1 MRLRFLNSGD
11 PAAAGNE
18 MSRMGVDAYGIG
30 IMLPKASCILLK
42 ADDLSCIC
50 ANILKQEMLSCGGDA
65 AVPRHAISGGR
76 RKTECLLIGSL
87 AQFNRLREK
96 LKLQPLGLSS
106 LSDGITAA
114 LENYFRNEY
123 RLKLGKYT
131 LYPGRR
137 KYVMGILNLTPDSLS
152 GDGIYSGGIDYMA
165 AAERAEQM
173 AAEGA
178 DIIDVGG
185 ESTRPGSRAV
195 SLREELRRTIP
206 AVKRICGRLKIPVS
220 IDTRKPEVAARA
232 LESGAVLI
240 NDIGGLRDAK
250 MMRLAVSSGAG
261 VVIMHMKGRSPAVMQ
276 RSASYGNAAK
286 EVFACLS
293 LALEKA
299 LENGVRR
306 DGILIDPGIG
316 FGKLPEHNIELL
328 KELRGLR
335 AIGRPLLVG
344 VSRKAFLG
352 KILKGAAPR
361 ERDNAGLAAA
371 VMAAERGADVLRV
384 HNVKAVKEALK
395 VMEAIR

>member
-1 MRLRFLNSGD
+1 MRLRFLNFAD

-65 AVPRHAISGGR
+65 AVPRHAISGGS

-106 LSDGITAA
+106 LSDRITAA
-114 LENYFRNEY
+114 LGNYFKSEY

-137 KYVMGILNLTPDSLS
+137 KYVMGILNLTPDSFS
-152 GDGIYSGGIDYMA
+152 GDGIYSGRIDYMA

-173 AAEGA
+173 AADGA

-185 ESTRPGSRAV
+185 ESTRPGSRV
-195 SLREELRRTIP
+195 VPLREELRRTIP
-206 AVKRICGRLKIPVS
+206 AVKLICGRLKIPVS

-250 MMRLAVSSGAG
+250 MVKLAASGGAG

-276 RSASYGNAAK
+276 KSASYGSVAK
-286 EVFACLS
+286 EVHAFLS
-293 LALEKA
+293 LSLEKA
-299 LENGVRR
+299 LESGVRP
-306 DGILIDPGIG
+306 DGILLDPGIG

-344 VSRKAFLG
+344 ASRKAFLG
-352 KILKGAAPR
+352 KILEGAAPR
-361 ERDNAGLAAA
+361 ERDNAGIAAA
-371 VMAAERGADVLRV
+371 VMAAERGADILRV
-384 HNVKAVKEALK
+384 HNVKAAKEALK
-395 VMEAIR
+395 VVDAMQ

>member
-11 PAAAGNE
+11 PAAAENE

-65 AVPRHAISGGR
+65 AVPRHAISGGS

-137 KYVMGILNLTPDSLS
+137 KYVMGILNLTPDSFS

-195 SLREELRRTIP
+195 PLREELRRTIP
-206 AVKRICGRLKIPVS
+206 VVKRICGRLKIPVS

-276 RSASYGNAAK
+276 RSASYGSAAK
-286 EVFACLS
+286 EVYACLS

-299 LENGVRR
+299 LESGVRR